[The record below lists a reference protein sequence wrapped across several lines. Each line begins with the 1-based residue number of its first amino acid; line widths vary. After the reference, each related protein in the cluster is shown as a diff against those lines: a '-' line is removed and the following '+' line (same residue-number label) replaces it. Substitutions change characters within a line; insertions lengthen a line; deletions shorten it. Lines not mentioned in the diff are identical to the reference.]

1 MVAKKT
7 LLIELTQVEQVPK
20 NVNAVLALINLKANG
35 DSEQANNMKVLILK
49 KALPKIFNKINVL
62 LRL

>member
-49 KALPKIFNKINVL
+49 KALPKIFNNINVL